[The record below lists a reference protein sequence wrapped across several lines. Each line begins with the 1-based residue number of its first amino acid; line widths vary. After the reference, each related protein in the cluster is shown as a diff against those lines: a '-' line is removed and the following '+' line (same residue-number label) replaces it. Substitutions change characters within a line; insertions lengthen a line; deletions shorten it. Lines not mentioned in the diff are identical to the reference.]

1 MRGAR
6 FLVLLLALL
15 LPGCGGPAADTGN
28 TTAEASDEKTAAETT
43 AREPGRTD
51 QDAQTESGS
60 PEPPTVTIHPS
71 GGGEVKVRVR
81 IADDFVERYQGL
93 RGRRN
98 LPENRGMLFVYT
110 EEEESLS
117 YTMEDTFVPLSI
129 AFMDSEG
136 RIVDIKDMK
145 PETDGPYVS
154 EEPAQYALE
163 VNQGFFEE
171 NGVEVG
177 DRAQLPR

>member
-1 MRGAR
+1 VRVPG
-6 FLVLLLALL
+6 FLLLLLALL
-15 LPGCGGPAADTGN
+15 LAGCGGSAADAGD
-28 TTAEASDEKTAAETT
+28 TTIEASGEKTAAETT
-43 AREPGRTD
+43 AREPGGADRS
-51 QDAQTESGS
+51 AQTESGS

-71 GGGEVKVRVR
+71 DGEEVKVRVR

-93 RGRRN
+93 RGRRS

-110 EEEESLS
+110 EEEEELS
-117 YTMEDTFVPLSI
+117 YTMEDTLVPLSI

-136 RIVDIKDMK
+136 RIVDIKAME
-145 PETDGPYVS
+145 PGTGGPYTN

-177 DRAQLPR
+177 DRAELPG